1 MLFVIKIIAISL
13 FIILGCH
20 YLYNHLTETVL
31 KNNKCNKNMFEYH
44 TAKYKDILDK
54 IENATKNIN
63 SPSLHSGEFSIAYR
77 SENVRRFS
85 NLSTLRSDKFIFG
98 FDRVS
103 AKTVNS
109 NEFEPFLND
118 EDKINMYN
126 DLLKNI

>member
-20 YLYNHLTETVL
+20 YFYNHLTETVL

-63 SPSLHSGEFSIAYR
+63 
-77 SENVRRFS
+77 
-85 NLSTLRSDKFIFG
+85 FG